1 MIKGMHSPTDYQTFN
16 KWIAD
21 NVWLAAMNE
30 SVIVFDAP
38 QPPQALF
45 YKDELTYFT
54 GTESAMVR
62 VPHFALILWHSI
74 VGTPFVALALLKFFD
89 PLLCFLELKITY
101 KCNVQNYILIISQ
114 CFWNSLNI
122 LYLNLEMDHEKSK
135 HKKNIKYIYTKG
147 NHNLSE
153 IN

>member
-62 VPHFALILWHSI
+62 VPHLALILWHSI

-101 KCNVQNYILIISQ
+101 NRINVQNYIIISQ
-114 CFWNSLNI
+114 CFWNSFNI

-135 HKKNIKYIYTKG
+135 YQKNIKIYIHKRKP
-147 NHNLSE
+147 
-153 IN
+153 

>member
-62 VPHFALILWHSI
+62 VPHLALILWHSI

-101 KCNVQNYILIISQ
+101 NRNVQNYIYNHFSVLLKFIQYFVFEFGNGSWKIKISKK
-114 CFWNSLNI
+114 
-122 LYLNLEMDHEKSK
+122 Y
-135 HKKNIKYIYTKG
+135 KNIYTQK
-147 NHNLSE
+147 E
-153 IN
+153 TIICQK